1 MNTQEYILSGIVE
14 SYVLGLA
21 SDEERREFEQMCQQH
36 PEVLAART
44 SFELALEKQA
54 MEHAVLPTANLKDK
68 IFEQISSSPS
78 AKIVTMN
85 TTPVR
90 KSNWLKYVAAA
101 CFVLLAGSLYYNVS
115 LYNKNKGLKTD
126 YDNTVAKL
134 TDVEK
139 DIETITGNSNIKM
152 ASMKGQEASP
162 ASYATVYWDTTS
174 QDVYLMVNN
183 MPKPASDKQYQL
195 WAFLD
200 GKPIDMGLIEITEKP
215 LQLYRLKKA
224 QAAQAFAIT
233 LEKKGRA
240 DISKPEGTLY
250 VMGKL

>member
-1 MNTQEYILSGIVE
+1 VNIQEYISSGIIE

-21 SDEERREFEQMCQQH
+21 SEEERREFEQICEQY

-44 SFELALEKQA
+44 AFELALEKQA
-54 MEHAVLPTANLKDK
+54 IENAITPPAELKKKIADQIGTTGKVVSMQPATARK
-68 IFEQISSSPS
+68 I
-78 AKIVTMN
+78 
-85 TTPVR
+85 
-90 KSNWLKYVAAA
+90 NWLKYTAAA
-101 CFVLLAGSLYYNVS
+101 MVILLAGSLYYNIT
-115 LYNKNKGLKTD
+115 LFNKNKNLKSN

-134 TDVEK
+134 NDMEK
-139 DIETITGNSNIKM
+139 DLQILQQNPNVKM
-152 ASMKGQEASP
+152 ASMKGQPVSP
-162 ASYATVYWDTTS
+162 ASFATVYWDTAS
-174 QDVYLMVNN
+174 QDVYLMINN

-233 LEKKGRA
+233 LEKKGRE
-240 DISKPEGTLY
+240 DISKPVGDVY
-250 VMGKL
+250 VLGNL